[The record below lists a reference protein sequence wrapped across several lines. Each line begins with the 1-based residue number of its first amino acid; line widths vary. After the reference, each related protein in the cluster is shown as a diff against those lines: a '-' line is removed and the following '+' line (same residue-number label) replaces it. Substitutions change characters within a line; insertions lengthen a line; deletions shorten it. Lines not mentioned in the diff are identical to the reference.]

1 MKLVVAIVQ
10 AEDAGD
16 LLDGLTRHDLR
27 ATRVKTAGGF
37 LRETNAT
44 LLVGVEDERVD
55 EVLGV
60 IRETCTTRRQYVN
73 PLPPVMEPGELYMP
87 YPLEVEVGYHLC
99 YGDAGHRHFVEPRDT
114 SRLVDVAI
122 PSIRSAWPVSA
133 RKRRISASGVTR
145 VWPGIGTSMYQG
157 DSLPWDVTRAV
168 R

>member
-16 LLDGLTRHDLR
+16 LLDGLNRHDFR

-37 LRETNAT
+37 LREANAT
-44 LLVGVEDERVD
+44 LLIGVDDAQVD

-87 YPLEVEVGYHLC
+87 YPLEVEVGGAIC
-99 YGDAGHRHFVEPRDT
+99 FV
-114 SRLVDVAI
+114 L
-122 PSIRSAWPVSA
+122 PVE
-133 RKRRISASGVTR
+133 RFERF
-145 VWPGIGTSMYQG
+145 
-157 DSLPWDVTRAV
+157 
-168 R
+168 